1 MKYSIALNSRDRT
14 NGGVPNVCEFPFDFG
29 VFKDG
34 EYEMTFTMVT
44 DPHDMTDVIKSCSV
58 FSNTGGAN
66 VYTTTN
72 TTNAGT
78 TQYIGSLHSGGQLGF
93 SGATT
98 DEQLIASTHD
108 NGGVYMSSKP
118 AVQTIKIRLLDST
131 GTAFTGVGSTC
142 PEWIMMMTFTKL

>member
-1 MKYSIALNSRDRT
+1 MKYSIALNSRDRV
-14 NGGVPNVCEFPFDFG
+14 NGGVANVCEFPFDFG

-44 DPHDMTDVIKSCSV
+44 DPHDMIDVIKTCSV

-78 TQYIGSLHSGGQLGF
+78 TQYIGSLHSGGQLGH

-98 DEQLIASTHD
+98 DEQLIAGTHD
-108 NGGVYMSSKP
+108 NGGVYMTSKP
-118 AVQTIKIRLLDST
+118 AVQTIKIRLLDGT
-131 GTAFTGVGSTC
+131 GTAFTGVGGC

>member
-1 MKYSIALNSRDRT
+1 MKYSIALNSRDRV
-14 NGGVPNVCEFPFDFG
+14 NGGVANDCEFPFDFG
-29 VFKDG
+29 VLKDG
-34 EYEMTFTMVT
+34 DYEMTFTFVS
-44 DPHDMTDVIKSCSV
+44 DPHDMTDIIKTCSV

-78 TQYIGSLHSGGQLGF
+78 TQYIGSLHSGGQLGH

-98 DEQLIASTHD
+98 DEQLIAGTHD

-118 AVQTIKIRLLDST
+118 ANHTIKIRLLDST
-131 GTAFTGVGSTC
+131 GTPFTAVGGC

>member
-1 MKYSIALNSRDRT
+1 MKYSIALNSRDRV
-14 NGGVPNVCEFPFDFG
+14 NGGLANNCEFPFDFG

-34 EYEMTFTMVT
+34 EYEMTFTFVSL
-44 DPHDMTDVIKSCSV
+44 PHDLETSIKNCSI

-78 TQYIGSLHSGGQLGF
+78 TQFIGNAYRGGQLGH
-93 SGATT
+93 SGGTSS
-98 DEQLIASTHD
+98 EQLIAGTHD
-108 NGGVYMSSKP
+108 NGGVYMTSKP
-118 AVQTIKIRLLDST
+118 AVQTIKIRLLDDT
-131 GTAFTGVGSTC
+131 GTPFSDGTTC